1 MSMSVEEFYENALS
15 LVADIKYGTFA
26 SCKRAMSDPMT
37 SKALMDM
44 RSEYGRDRLDAY
56 LDLADDTIK
65 KLMEINN
72 EKTTEN
78 QDGI

>member
-1 MSMSVEEFYENALS
+1 MSMDIGEFYENALS
-15 LVADIKYGTFA
+15 LVADIKYGTFE

-37 SKALMDM
+37 SKALNHM
-44 RSEYGRDRLDAY
+44 RSEYGRDKLDAY

-72 EKTTEN
+72 AKTEHTN
-78 QDGI
+78 GI

>member
-1 MSMSVEEFYENALS
+1 MSMDVEEFYENALS
-15 LVADIKYGTFA
+15 LVADIKYGTFD

-37 SKALMDM
+37 ANALMKM
-44 RSEYGRDRLDAY
+44 RAEYGREKLDAY

-72 EKTTEN
+72 
-78 QDGI
+78 GL

>member
-15 LVADIKYGTFA
+15 LVADIKYGTFS

-37 SKALMDM
+37 HKALSDM

-72 EKTTEN
+72 EKTEYTN
-78 QDGI
+78 GI

>member
-26 SCKRAMSDPMT
+26 TCTRVMSDPMT
-37 SKALMDM
+37 SKVLADM
-44 RSEYGRDRLDAY
+44 RSEYGRDKRDAY

-65 KLMEINN
+65 KLMRINAM
-72 EKTTEN
+72 EN
-78 QDGI
+78 QDGV